1 MAFFKYNT
9 ITTGLKI
16 SKKLQAKMCIGKIN
30 HLFTVRN
37 NKKKNI
43 AYSKTLFYTYY
54 YVYIKKM
61 QETYI
66 LINMGL

>member
-37 NKKKNI
+37 NKK
-43 AYSKTLFYTYY
+43 TLPIVRPCF
-54 YVYIKKM
+54 IPIIM
-61 QETYI
+61 YI
-66 LINMGL
+66 LKKCKKHIF